1 MAKIYKENYKKEIL
15 NNSINKQP
23 FSFSKKNELIISH
36 KNFLEEILLSVK
48 NCQLDYLSKKE
59 SVKEKEN
66 LANDKQML
74 LLFKEKLHYILNK
87 KNKLHEQLKSENENK
102 KKKIRKILFINE
114 EKENEVNYK
123 NKKFSSSEINQLK
136 MLNFEIENKIKSNDF
151 LIAEKS
157 KIIKSGLFYFKE
169 KNEIHLNFTDNN
181 KVLDILNKDLDAIK
195 KKLIFYT
202 KLKEEK
208 EKKIKIISNQIDD
221 LKDIFEEDKIDKYND
236 TRNNYKEDLNYNIE
250 TTITLENNNI
260 NPNNNNKSFDNNNL
274 IKNIPYKNNNKPEYK
289 MGSEDSNNYENM
301 QQSFHSSLYTDS
313 LSIDNTIVNKEN
325 EFGTIIKYDKVN
337 VDQLNLSN
345 DNINTDNTNY
355 NSIKGILNDDFKKT
369 FNVNYTEKRNQGDNL
384 IFLDLSDN

>member
-59 SVKEKEN
+59 SVKEKAN
-66 LANDKQML
+66 LANDKPML

-102 KKKIRKILFINE
+102 KKKIQKILFINE

-123 NKKFSSSEINQLK
+123 NKKVSSSEINQLK
-136 MLNFEIENKIKSNDF
+136 MLNFEIENKIRSNDF

-157 KIIKSGLFYFKE
+157 KIIKSSTFYFKE
-169 KNEIHLNFTDNN
+169 KNEIYLNFNDNN
-181 KVLDILNKDLDAIK
+181 KVLDILYKDLVGIK
-195 KKLIFYT
+195 KKLIFST

-236 TRNNYKEDLNYNIE
+236 TKNNYKEDLNYNFE
-250 TTITLENNNI
+250 TTITLEKNNI
-260 NPNNNNKSFDNNNL
+260 NPNNNKSFDNNNI
-274 IKNIPYKNNNKPEYK
+274 IKNTPHKNNNKAQYK
-289 MGSEDSNNYENM
+289 MGSEDSNNYENI

-325 EFGTIIKYDKVN
+325 ELGTIIKYDKIN
-337 VDQLNLSN
+337 INQLDLSN

-355 NSIKGILNDDFKKT
+355 NSIKGILNDEFKNT
-369 FNVNYTEKRNQGDNL
+369 INVNYIEKRNQGDNL
-384 IFLDLSDN
+384 IFLNLSDN

>member
-1 MAKIYKENYKKEIL
+1 M
-15 NNSINKQP
+15 
-23 FSFSKKNELIISH
+23 
-36 KNFLEEILLSVK
+36 
-48 NCQLDYLSKKE
+48 
-59 SVKEKEN
+59 
-66 LANDKQML
+66 
-74 LLFKEKLHYILNK
+74 KL
-87 KNKLHEQLKSENENK
+87 
-102 KKKIRKILFINE
+102 KILFINE

-157 KIIKSGLFYFKE
+157 KIIKSGPFYFKE
-169 KNEIHLNFTDNN
+169 KNEIYLNFTDNN
-181 KVLDILNKDLDAIK
+181 KVLNILNKDLDAIK

-236 TRNNYKEDLNYNIE
+236 TRNNYKEALNYNIE

-355 NSIKGILNDDFKKT
+355 NSIKGILNDEFRKI

-384 IFLDLSDN
+384 IFLDLTDN

>member
-59 SVKEKEN
+59 SVKEKKN

-74 LLFKEKLHYILNK
+74 LLFKEKLNYILNK

-102 KKKIRKILFINE
+102 KKKIQKILFINE

-123 NKKFSSSEINQLK
+123 NKKVNSSEINQLK

-157 KIIKSGLFYFKE
+157 KIIKSGPFYFKE

-181 KVLDILNKDLDAIK
+181 KVLNILNKDLDAIK
-195 KKLIFYT
+195 KKLIFFT

-260 NPNNNNKSFDNNNL
+260 NPNNNKSFDNNNL
-274 IKNIPYKNNNKPEYK
+274 IKNIPYKNNNKDEYK

-355 NSIKGILNDDFKKT
+355 NSIKGILNDEFRKT